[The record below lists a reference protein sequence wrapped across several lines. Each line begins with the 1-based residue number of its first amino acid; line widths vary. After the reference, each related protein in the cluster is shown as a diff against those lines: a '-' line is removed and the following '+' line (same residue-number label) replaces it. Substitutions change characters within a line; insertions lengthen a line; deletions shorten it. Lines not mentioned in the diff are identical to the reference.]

1 MRVRA
6 NSRWLIWF
14 LLGLGSQLQIVASLS
29 MTELAIFVMAPVL
42 LFSELP
48 YMRRNGIMPLF
59 WFAVWMVIGC
69 IVSSL
74 YNHSPFPKVL
84 RGLAATTLL
93 PCTVVVMHSMLRK
106 DMKGYGWYL
115 LGGCIS
121 FFLCTFFFQ
130 HSFEVESLA
139 GGARGA
145 AAVEDIVSG
154 PIYWVTRLG
163 SLASVWPRGWYLSC
177 PTAYCVVVPVG
188 MALFSVLTTSSGRGV
203 ALSNLAGV
211 CLVLIGRKKIRSM
224 KLLAKNFWIFCICGV
239 VGLLIVNR
247 VYKYAALNGL
257 MGEKA
262 RDKYIKQTTRGTDVV
277 SLIIGGRADAI
288 AGLVACLDHPI
299 VGYGPWPVD
308 NGGYMATFLKKYGS
322 VEDYED
328 YLASEQLRIQMGCER
343 LMPGHSHIFGSWLTY
358 GLPGCL
364 FWIYVLFVTVR
375 FVRQDCW
382 VVPQYFF
389 WLVASVPGTLWNIF
403 FSPMSDRI
411 MPSFLC
417 VAMLM
422 VRAVRKGRQQLPP
435 SMEMEIFRNERSR

>member
-130 HSFEVESLA
+130 HSFEVEALA
-139 GGARGA
+139 GGARGGT
-145 AAVEDIVSG
+145 AVEDIMSG

-188 MALFSVLTTSSGRGV
+188 MALFSVLTSASGRSAALANFGGV
-203 ALSNLAGV
+203 V
-211 CLVLIGRKKIRSM
+211 LVLIGRKKPRSM
-224 KLLAKNFWIFCICGV
+224 RMLARNFWVLCLAGV
-239 VGLLIVNR
+239 LGVFLANKIYR
-247 VYKYAALNGL
+247 YAALNGL

-262 RDKYIKQTTRGTDVV
+262 LEKYVKQTSRGSDVM
-277 SLIIGGRADAI
+277 SLLIGGRGDAI
-288 AGLVACLDHPI
+288 AGFFACLDRPI
-299 VGYGPWPVD
+299 VGYGPWPED
-308 NGGYMATFLKKYGS
+308 TNGYYESFLRKYGS
-322 VEDYED
+322 VDDYDAYIE
-328 YLASEQLRIQMGCER
+328 SERLRLIFGFPR
-343 LMPGHSHIFGSWLTY
+343 LMPGHSHIFGTWMAY
-358 GLPGCL
+358 GLPGCI
-364 FWIYVLFVTVR
+364 FWLYVLFVAVR
-375 FVRQDCW
+375 YVRQDCW

-389 WLVASVPGTLWNIF
+389 WLVASIPGLLWAIF
-403 FSPMSDRI
+403 FSPAGDRI
-411 MPSFLC
+411 GPAFLC

-422 VRAVRKGRQQLPP
+422 VRAVHRGRQQLPIG
-435 SMEMEIFRNERSR
+435 MQIEIMKNQ